1 MIRGRKLPTH
11 GPKALMIPQPGMTGI
26 GNPPI
31 TLRRSPWLCWKI
43 SAETVLLYMTFEEF
57 FQKKKID
64 LTTLGAERPA
74 LLDEFKKHFEA
85 MGEKSFDHTKK
96 YWFNKLRRAYPLKAG

>member
-1 MIRGRKLPTH
+1 
-11 GPKALMIPQPGMTGI
+11 MTGI

-31 TLRRSPWLCWKI
+31 TWRRSPWLCWKI
-43 SAETVLLYMTFEEF
+43 SAETVLLYMTVEEF

-85 MGEKSFDHTKK
+85 MGEKSFDHNKK
-96 YWFNKLRRAYPLKAG
+96 YWFNKLRRRSEERRVGKARVSTRRSRWSPAH

>member
-31 TLRRSPWLCWKI
+31 TWRRSPWLCWKI

-74 LLDEFKKHFEA
+74 LLDEFNKHFEA
-85 MGEKSFDHTKK
+85 LGRSEE
-96 YWFNKLRRAYPLKAG
+96 RRVGKEWVSTCGSRW

>member
-1 MIRGRKLPTH
+1 
-11 GPKALMIPQPGMTGI
+11 
-26 GNPPI
+26 
-31 TLRRSPWLCWKI
+31 
-43 SAETVLLYMTFEEF
+43 MTFEEF